1 MAVKYHDY
9 YETLGV
15 KRNATQ
21 EEIQRAYRRLA
32 RQYHP
37 DVNKDPSAEKRF
49 KEISEAYEV
58 LRDTGK
64 RKQYDALG
72 ANWRSGQDFTPPPG
86 WEHMAG
92 HGAGR
97 GGPAPGAGHG
107 AEFSF
112 RSSGFSDFFD
122 QLFGGGRRGRMR
134 DIFEDMDLGEDHVG
148 SGRAVREGPP
158 EQVDITITLDE
169 AYHGATKRIELT
181 WNKLDERGMLEPEM
195 RTFTV
200 KIPPGTTEGAIIR
213 LAGEGRQ
220 GLRMGEK
227 KDLHLRVHL
236 APHADYEVSG
246 HDLTTDLR
254 LSPWEAALGAR
265 VPVRTLD
272 GEVMLTVPPGT
283 SGGSRMRLA
292 GKGLPHRGGKGRGDL
307 FARVRIVVPR
317 NLTGEERELLEK
329 LREVSR
335 FEPRG

>member
-37 DVNKDPSAEKRF
+37 DVNKDQSAEQRF
-49 KEISEAYEV
+49 KELSEAYEV
-58 LRDTGK
+58 LRDPGK

-72 ANWRSGQDFTPPPG
+72 ANWRSGQEFTPPPG

-92 HGAGR
+92 HGASR
-97 GGPAPGAGHG
+97 TRRAAGAGHG
-107 AEFSF
+107 AEFNF

-122 QLFGGGRRGRMR
+122 QLFGGRRGGMR
-134 DIFEDMDLGEDHVG
+134 DVFEDLDLSEGYGDA
-148 SGRAVREGPP
+148 GRAVREGPP

-169 AYHGATKRIELT
+169 ACHGATKRIELT
-181 WNKLDERGMLEPEM
+181 WNKLDERGMLEPETK
-195 RTFTV
+195 TFSV
-200 KIPPGTTEGAIIR
+200 KIPPGTTEGAVIR
-213 LAGEGRQ
+213 LPGEGRQ

-236 APHADYEVSG
+236 APHKDFEVDG
-246 HDLTTDLR
+246 HDLTTELR

-265 VPVRTLD
+265 VAVRTLD

-292 GKGLPHRGGKGRGDL
+292 GKGLPHRGGHGRGDL
-307 FARVRIVVPR
+307 FARVKIVLPR
-317 NLTGEERELLEK
+317 NLTAQERELFEK
-329 LREVSR
+329 LREVSG